1 MVVLVFTVKAGSG
14 LSLFE
19 IYFVSSYI
27 KYFACISMSHAVLQL
42 WPLVLQTVEL
52 RQRLRHTQRSQALGL
67 LRGHI
72 AEIHLF
78 LVTLAHHFL
87 CV

>member
-52 RQRLRHTQRSQALGL
+52 RQTQRTQALGL